1 MKKISM
7 RAAALTLALSALVCS
22 MQQSL
27 FAVGG
32 ALDGDS
38 PLQQYE
44 TNENNEFS
52 YSEEDQQS
60 VPYIIGEDISRRS
73 ENEKYFRLSDGS
85 YIKAWYMEPVHYF
98 EANEWKDIDN
108 TLTLSAEGYTN
119 TASEMKVVFSS
130 EINSEELYSVEYKDS
145 TVSFSVYDDYPV
157 AETGDAVLNSE
168 ELFYFDDEAD
178 ILDSGGNATGETEN
192 IITADES
199 STNVSKK
206 VGRADI
212 QNNTL
217 KESVEA
223 DTANADTEQIE
234 TAEEAE
240 SDSIEVSDELPEIL
254 TDLAEPQLPDNA
266 GSEPPVQDIN
276 VYSRNSEDKLSEE
289 EKSDIADLNI
299 IMTDESSDMD
309 FVRTYNRSII
319 LKDNNSTEANLILNA
334 AQSTVDAVNR

>member
-1 MKKISM
+1 
-7 RAAALTLALSALVCS
+7 
-22 MQQSL
+22 
-27 FAVGG
+27 
-32 ALDGDS
+32 
-38 PLQQYE
+38 
-44 TNENNEFS
+44 
-52 YSEEDQQS
+52 
-60 VPYIIGEDISRRS
+60 
-73 ENEKYFRLSDGS
+73 
-85 YIKAWYMEPVHYF
+85 MEPVHYF
-98 EANEWKDIDN
+98 EANEWEDIDN

-157 AETGDAVLNSE
+157 AETRDAVLNSE
-168 ELFYFDDEAD
+168 EIFYFDDEAD
-178 ILDSGGNATGETEN
+178 ILDSGGNAAGETEN

-206 VGRADI
+206 VGRTDI

-240 SDSIEVSDELPEIL
+240 SDSIEESDELPEIL

-266 GSEPPVQDIN
+266 VSEPPVQDIN
-276 VYSRNSEDKLSEE
+276 VYSRNSEDELSEE

-299 IMTDESSDMD
+299 IMTDESSDTD

-334 AQSTVDAVNR
+334 AQSTVDAVNRYKEINGQASAEELKEIAAEQIA

>member
-1 MKKISM
+1 M

-130 EINSEELYSVEYKDS
+130 EINSEELYSVEYMS
-145 TVSFSVYDDYPV
+145 TPV
-157 AETGDAVLNSE
+157 
-168 ELFYFDDEAD
+168 
-178 ILDSGGNATGETEN
+178 I
-192 IITADES
+192 
-199 STNVSKK
+199 K
-206 VGRADI
+206 
-212 QNNTL
+212 
-217 KESVEA
+217 
-223 DTANADTEQIE
+223 
-234 TAEEAE
+234 
-240 SDSIEVSDELPEIL
+240 
-254 TDLAEPQLPDNA
+254 
-266 GSEPPVQDIN
+266 
-276 VYSRNSEDKLSEE
+276 
-289 EKSDIADLNI
+289 
-299 IMTDESSDMD
+299 
-309 FVRTYNRSII
+309 
-319 LKDNNSTEANLILNA
+319 
-334 AQSTVDAVNR
+334 

>member
-1 MKKISM
+1 M
-7 RAAALTLALSALVCS
+7 
-22 MQQSL
+22 
-27 FAVGG
+27 
-32 ALDGDS
+32 
-38 PLQQYE
+38 
-44 TNENNEFS
+44 
-52 YSEEDQQS
+52 
-60 VPYIIGEDISRRS
+60 
-73 ENEKYFRLSDGS
+73 
-85 YIKAWYMEPVHYF
+85 
-98 EANEWKDIDN
+98 
-108 TLTLSAEGYTN
+108 
-119 TASEMKVVFSS
+119 
-130 EINSEELYSVEYKDS
+130 
-145 TVSFSVYDDYPV
+145 
-157 AETGDAVLNSE
+157 
-168 ELFYFDDEAD
+168 
-178 ILDSGGNATGETEN
+178 DSGGNAAGETEN

-206 VGRADI
+206 VGRTDI

-240 SDSIEVSDELPEIL
+240 SDSIEESDELPEIL

-276 VYSRNSEDKLSEE
+276 VYSRNSEDELSEE

-299 IMTDESSDMD
+299 IMTDESSDTD

-334 AQSTVDAVNR
+334 AQSTVDAVNRYKEINGQASAEELKEIAAEQNRINMKQRADIMSSAGKCSGIVYEGAVPGADSIEYSVGGNFVKENIVIDSVKEIYTYRFK